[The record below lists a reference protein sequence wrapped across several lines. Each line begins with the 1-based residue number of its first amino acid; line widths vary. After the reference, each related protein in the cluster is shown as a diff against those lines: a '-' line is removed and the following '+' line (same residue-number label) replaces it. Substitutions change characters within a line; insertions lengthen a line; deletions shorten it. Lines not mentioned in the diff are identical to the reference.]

1 MSAPQRIRKR
11 VENRVLEGLDAGVS
25 LASLR
30 DDVLALIALHGEE
43 AQVQADVHGTC
54 GNCDDDDVLEVD
66 VVSYVWVERDETPEE
81 IASREAQAERSRQS
95 PERYERKQLA
105 ELLAKYPDA
114 AKATP

>member
-43 AQVQADVHGTC
+43 AQVQADGRGTC
-54 GNCDDDDVLEVD
+54 GDCDNDDLEVN
-66 VVSYVWVERDETPEE
+66 VVSYVWVERDETPKEV
-81 IASREAQAERSRQS
+81 ASREAQAERSRQS
-95 PERYERKQLA
+95 TERYERKQLA

-114 AKATP
+114 AAVKP